1 MQMEE
6 YKFDLDKCN
15 DIEVPKEI
23 HDLVSSAVARAD
35 IKMKKKKRAIK
46 YFSLIAASLV
56 IFIFSI
62 NMSPALAS
70 SISKIP
76 GLEYLVEL
84 VTFDKGLT
92 KAIENNFVQHI
103 DKSVE
108 SMNIK
113 LTVKD
118 VIIDKRNMIIA
129 YEVSTIDKKYSD
141 LNVSLR
147 SSIEITD
154 DKNNNMV
161 GSIQTSNYPYEDFKI
176 TGKKE
181 GIIKVYFNEDIL
193 KIPEAL
199 TVKVKE
205 MEDGYYEGDY
215 QEGRNYKSD
224 RIYGEWKVRFN
235 IDTKLASVEPHLY
248 SVNKSINIGEIDAVI
263 QDINIYPTSGEINFK
278 IKDNKDYKFI
288 DFLNARLVDEK
299 GIEYKMKGGFGS
311 VDNLS
316 GTLFSESTYFTEAK
330 ELYFKADGALFI
342 PKKDMYIIVDIKN
355 KKILENSGF
364 DIEFED
370 TTFEDIEDKKEYNV
384 AFEIKDKEILQMS
397 SIEGANFGGITYDEV
412 KDEKNNKYNIIG
424 FFSSNV
430 IENVING
437 EKCIRSG
444 IRISDVTEEPNILKL
459 KIERAAKGLL
469 KPITIKV
476 K

>member
-1 MQMEE
+1 MEE

-23 HDLVSSAVARAD
+23 HDLLISSVTKAD
-35 IKMKKKKRAIK
+35 KKINKKKTIIK
-46 YFSLIAASLV
+46 YLSSIAASLV

-84 VTFDKGLT
+84 FRFDKGLT

-103 DKSVE
+103 DKSAE

-113 LTVKD
+113 LTIKD

-129 YEVSTIDKKYSD
+129 YEVSTRDKKYSD
-141 LNVSLR
+141 LNISGL
-147 SSIEITD
+147 SSIEIID

-161 GSIQTSNYPYEDFKI
+161 GSIQTSDYPYEEFKI

-193 KIPEAL
+193 KIPEVL

-205 MEDGYYEGDY
+205 MQDGYYEGNSH
-215 QEGRNYKSD
+215 EGKYYKYD

-235 IDTKLASVEPHLY
+235 IDTKLANVNPYLY
-248 SVNKSINIGEIDAVI
+248 SVNKSINIGEVNAVI
-263 QDINIYPTSGEINFK
+263 EDINIYPTSGEINFK
-278 IKDNKDYKFI
+278 IKNNEDYKFI
-288 DFLNARLVDEK
+288 DFLNARLVDDK
-299 GIEYKMKGGFGS
+299 GVEYKMRGGFGS

-342 PKKDMYIIVDIKN
+342 PKKDMYIVVDIKN

-364 DIEFED
+364 HIEFED
-370 TTFEDIEDKKEYNV
+370 ATFENIGDKKSYNV
-384 AFEIKDKEILQMS
+384 TFKIKDKEIIKIS
-397 SIEGANFGGITYDEV
+397 SIEGASFGGITYDEV
-412 KDEKNNKYNIIG
+412 KDEKNNKYNNIG
-424 FFSSNV
+424 FVSSNIMEDSV
-430 IENVING
+430 KN
-437 EKCIRSG
+437 EKYIISG
-444 IRISDVTEEPNILKL
+444 ISISDITEEPNILKL

-469 KPITIKV
+469 KAINIKV